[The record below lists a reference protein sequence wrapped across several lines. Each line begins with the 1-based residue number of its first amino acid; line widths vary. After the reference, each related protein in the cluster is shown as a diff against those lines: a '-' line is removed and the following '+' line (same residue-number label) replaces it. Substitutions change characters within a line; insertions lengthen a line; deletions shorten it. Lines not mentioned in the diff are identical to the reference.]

1 MPGIPHARA
10 KNREWNG
17 VLIKNPGGYA
27 TLLYVALATRSNEKR
42 RAILEATI
50 RVLREQGLRGLKIED
65 VARAAEIGKG
75 TVYLYFRDKQELLKA
90 LVEHRA
96 TEFYADAEA
105 IVRDDRPF
113 FERLRD
119 LLERRLAFIDEWR
132 GLWGA
137 VAAEV
142 AQGEAKK
149 AWLTGLHERYHR
161 ILTDFVKDGVAR
173 GELRED
179 LNPELVGAALS
190 ALGCAPQLPVDR
202 GAYLD
207 QLVEIWQKGVGAK
220 S

>member
-1 MPGIPHARA
+1 
-10 KNREWNG
+10 
-17 VLIKNPGGYA
+17 
-27 TLLYVALATRSNEKR
+27 VALATRNEEKR

-50 RVLREQGLRGLKIED
+50 RVLREQGLRGLKVED

-75 TVYLYFRDKQELLKA
+75 TVYLYFRDKQDLLKA
-90 LVEHRA
+90 LVEHRT

-105 IVRDDRPF
+105 IAREDRPF

-161 ILTDFVKDGVAR
+161 ILTEFVADGIKR
-173 GELRED
+173 GEVRASAQ
-179 LNPELVGAALS
+179 PELVAAALA

-202 GAYLD
+202 EAYLD
-207 QLVEIWQKGVGAK
+207 QLVEIFQKGVGK
-220 S
+220 NREGVPSRG

>member
-1 MPGIPHARA
+1 
-10 KNREWNG
+10 
-17 VLIKNPGGYA
+17 
-27 TLLYVALATRSNEKR
+27 VALATRSNEKR

-50 RVLREQGLRGLKIED
+50 RVLQEQGLRGLKIED

-105 IVRDDRPF
+105 IVRQDRSF

-161 ILTDFVKDGVAR
+161 ILSDFVADGMER
-173 GELRED
+173 GELRQD
-179 LNPELVGAALS
+179 LEPELVGAALS

-207 QLVEIWQKGVGAK
+207 QLVEIWKKGVGAK
-220 S
+220 P

>member
-1 MPGIPHARA
+1 
-10 KNREWNG
+10 
-17 VLIKNPGGYA
+17 
-27 TLLYVALATRSNEKR
+27 VALATRSQGKR

-50 RVLREQGLRGLKIED
+50 RVLREQGLGGLKVED

-75 TVYLYFRDKQELLKA
+75 TVYLYFRDKRELLKA

-105 IVRDDRPF
+105 ILTEDRPF

-119 LLERRLAFIDEWR
+119 LLDRRLAFVEEWR
-132 GLWGA
+132 GLWAA

-149 AWLTGLHERYHR
+149 AWLTGLHERYHQ
-161 ILTDFVKDGVAR
+161 ILTDFVADGVAR
-173 GELRED
+173 GELRPD
-179 LNPELVGAALS
+179 LDPGLVAATIS

-207 QLVEIWQKGVGAK
+207 QLVELFRKGVGAK
-220 S
+220 P